1 MKKDFYPFMLE
12 RDMSVW
18 ENKVKYNLSESGVH
32 PMTITDLSEGDNEF
46 VEQIL
51 TSELNYAQANGVP
64 ELRDNIAA
72 LYPGASRDNV
82 IVTTGAAQANFTSIL
97 TALDP
102 GDEIVVMLPNYMQ
115 IYGIGIN
122 YGLHVKTFSL
132 KEELGWSV
140 DIDEVGDVV
149 SDKTK
154 LIAVCNPNNPTG
166 HIMTDDE
173 MNAVVKAAER
183 AGAWLLSDEVY
194 AGAEHHQEEVT
205 PSFWGRYDRVLAVGS
220 MSKAYGLP
228 GLRIG
233 WVVAPADMVDEIWA
247 RQDYITISASMLG
260 NKLAAYALSPEV
272 LPRIIARTRQ
282 YVRSGYKNLDN
293 WVQEH
298 SDLLSVI
305 PPQAAAIAFVRYHK
319 EVNSSELV
327 QRLIKDHDTYIVPGD
342 LFGLDH
348 HLRISY
354 GLRADYVNEGLS
366 RIYKTLVSFA
376 N

>member
-32 PMTITDLSEGDNEF
+32 PMTITDLSEGNNEF

-51 TSELNYAQANGVP
+51 TSELNYAQANGIP

-132 KEELGWSV
+132 KEEFGWSV

-173 MNAVVKAAER
+173 MNAVIAAAER
-183 AGAWLLSDEVY
+183 TGAWLLSDEVY

-247 RQDYITISASMLG
+247 RQDYVTISASMLG

-327 QRLIKDHDTYIVPGD
+327 QRLIKEHDTYIVPGD

-354 GLRADYVNEGLS
+354 GMSADYVNEGLS
-366 RIYKTLVSFA
+366 RIYQTLVSFA

>member
-32 PMTITDLSEGDNEF
+32 PMTITDLSEGNNEF

-51 TSELNYAQANGVP
+51 TSELNYAQANGIP

-122 YGLHVKTFSL
+122 YGMHVKTFSL
-132 KEELGWSV
+132 KEEQGWSV

-173 MNAVVKAAER
+173 MNAVIAAADR

-327 QRLIKDHDTYIVPGD
+327 QRLIKEHDTYIVPGY

-354 GLRADYVNEGLS
+354 GMSADYVNEGLS
-366 RIYKTLVSFA
+366 RIYQTLVSFA

>member
-1 MKKDFYPFMLE
+1 
-12 RDMSVW
+12 
-18 ENKVKYNLSESGVH
+18 
-32 PMTITDLSEGDNEF
+32 
-46 VEQIL
+46 
-51 TSELNYAQANGVP
+51 
-64 ELRDNIAA
+64 
-72 LYPGASRDNV
+72 
-82 IVTTGAAQANFTSIL
+82 
-97 TALDP
+97 
-102 GDEIVVMLPNYMQ
+102 MLPNYMQ

-166 HIMTDDE
+166 HIMTDGE
-173 MNAVVKAAER
+173 MDAVVKAAER

-194 AGAEHHQEEVT
+194 AGAEHNQEEVT

-247 RQDYITISASMLG
+247 RQDYVTISASMLG

-282 YVRSGYKNLDN
+282 HVRSGYKNLDN

-298 SDLLSVI
+298 SNLLSVI

-319 EVNSSELV
+319 EVNSTELV

-342 LFGLDH
+342 NFGLDH

-354 GLRADYVNEGLS
+354 GLSADYVNEGLS
-366 RIYKTLVSFA
+366 RVYKTLVSFA

>member
-51 TSELNYAQANGVP
+51 TSELNYAQANGIS

-72 LYPGASRDNV
+72 LYPGATRDNV

-220 MSKAYGLP
+220 MSKANGLP

-233 WVVAPADMVDEIWA
+233 WVVAPADMVADIWA

-354 GLRADYVNEGLS
+354 GMSADYVNEGLS
-366 RIYKTLVSFA
+366 RIYQTLVSFA

>member
-32 PMTITDLSEGDNEF
+32 PMTITDLSEGNNEF

-51 TSELNYAQANGVP
+51 TSELNYAQANGIP

-132 KEELGWSV
+132 KEEQGWSV

-173 MNAVVKAAER
+173 MDAVIAAAER
-183 AGAWLLSDEVY
+183 TGAWLLSDEVY

-247 RQDYITISASMLG
+247 RQDYVTISASMLG

-293 WVQEH
+293 WIQEH
-298 SDLLSVI
+298 NDLLSVI

-319 EVNSSELV
+319 EINSSELV

-354 GLRADYVNEGLS
+354 GLSADYVNEGLS
-366 RIYKTLVSFA
+366 RVYKTLVSFA

>member
-1 MKKDFYPFMLE
+1 MKKDFYPFSLE
-12 RDMSVW
+12 REMSVW

-32 PMTITDLSEGDNEF
+32 PMTITDLAEGDNEF
-46 VEQIL
+46 VERIL

-149 SDKTK
+149 SEKTK

-166 HIMTDDE
+166 HIMTEDE
-173 MNAVVKAAER
+173 MNAVVAAAER
-183 AGAWLLSDEVY
+183 TGAWLLSDEVY

-272 LPRIIARTRQ
+272 LPRIIARTRR

-298 SDLLSVI
+298 SNLFSVI

-319 EVNSSELV
+319 EVNSTELV
-327 QRLIKDHDTYIVPGD
+327 QRLIKEHDTYIVPGD

-354 GLRADYVNEGLS
+354 GLPADYVNEGLG
-366 RIYKTLVSFA
+366 RIYQTLMSFA

>member
-51 TSELNYAQANGVP
+51 TSELNYAQANGIS

-272 LPRIIARTRQ
+272 LPRIITRTRR

-327 QRLIKDHDTYIVPGD
+327 QRLIKEHDTYIVPGD

-354 GLRADYVNEGLS
+354 GMSADYVNEGLG
-366 RIYKTLVSFA
+366 RIYQTLMSFA

>member
-18 ENKVKYNLSESGVH
+18 EYKVKYNLSESGVH
-32 PMTITDLSEGDNEF
+32 PMTITDLSEGNNEF
-46 VEQIL
+46 VEEIL
-51 TSELNYAQANGVP
+51 TSELNYAQANGIA

-82 IVTTGAAQANFTSIL
+82 IVTTGAAQANFTSII

-122 YGLHVKTFSL
+122 YGMHVKTFSL

-149 SDKTK
+149 SNKTK

-173 MNAVVKAAER
+173 MDAVIAAAER
-183 AGAWLLSDEVY
+183 TGAWLLSDEVY

-247 RQDYITISASMLG
+247 RQDYVTISASMLG

-272 LPRIIARTRQ
+272 LPRIIARTRR
-282 YVRSGYKNLDN
+282 YVRSGAKYLDN

-327 QRLIKDHDTYIVPGD
+327 QRLIKEHDTYIVPGY

-354 GLRADYVNEGLS
+354 GMSADYVNEGLS
-366 RIYKTLVSFA
+366 RIYKTLASFA

>member
-32 PMTITDLSEGDNEF
+32 PMTITDLSEGNNEF

-149 SDKTK
+149 SEKTK

-166 HIMTDDE
+166 HIMTEDE
-173 MNAVVKAAER
+173 MNAVVAAAER
-183 AGAWLLSDEVY
+183 TGAWLLSDEVY

-272 LPRIIARTRQ
+272 LPRIIARTRR

-298 SDLLSVI
+298 SNLFSVI

-319 EVNSSELV
+319 EVNSTELV
-327 QRLIKDHDTYIVPGD
+327 QRLIKEHDTYIVPGD

-354 GLRADYVNEGLS
+354 GLPADYVNEGLG
-366 RIYKTLVSFA
+366 RIYQTLMSFA

>member
-18 ENKVKYNLSESGVH
+18 EFKVKYNLSESGVH
-32 PMTITDLSEGDNEF
+32 PMTITDLSEGNNEF

-51 TSELNYAQANGVP
+51 TSELNYAQANGIP

-72 LYPGASRDNV
+72 LYPGATRDNV

-122 YGLHVKTFSL
+122 YGLDVKTFSL

-166 HIMTDDE
+166 HIMTEDE
-173 MNAVVKAAER
+173 MNAVVAAADR
-183 AGAWLLSDEVY
+183 TGAWLLSDEVY

-247 RQDYITISASMLG
+247 RQDYVTISASMLG
-260 NKLAAYALSPEV
+260 NKLAAYASP
-272 LPRIIARTRQ
+272 P
-282 YVRSGYKNLDN
+282 K
-293 WVQEH
+293 
-298 SDLLSVI
+298 
-305 PPQAAAIAFVRYHK
+305 
-319 EVNSSELV
+319 
-327 QRLIKDHDTYIVPGD
+327 
-342 LFGLDH
+342 
-348 HLRISY
+348 SY
-354 GLRADYVNEGLS
+354 LA
-366 RIYKTLVSFA
+366 
-376 N
+376 

>member
-32 PMTITDLSEGDNEF
+32 PMTITDLSEGNNEF

-51 TSELNYAQANGVP
+51 TSELNYAQANGIP

-72 LYPGASRDNV
+72 LYPGASRENV
-82 IVTTGAAQANFTSIL
+82 IVTTGAAQANFTSII

-122 YGLHVKTFSL
+122 YGLDVKTFSL

-140 DIDEVGDVV
+140 DIDEVGNVV
-149 SDKTK
+149 SEKTK

-173 MNAVVKAAER
+173 MNAVIAAADR

-247 RQDYITISASMLG
+247 RQDYVTISASMLG

-282 YVRSGYKNLDN
+282 YIRSGYKNLDN
-293 WVQEH
+293 WIQEH
-298 SDLLSVI
+298 SNLLSVI

-348 HLRISY
+348 HLRISF
-354 GLRADYVNEGLS
+354 GLSADYVNEGLS
-366 RIYKTLVSFA
+366 RVYKTLVSFA

>member
-32 PMTITDLSEGDNEF
+32 PMTITDLSEGNNEF
-46 VEQIL
+46 VEEIL
-51 TSELNYAQANGVP
+51 TSELNYAQANGIP

-72 LYPGASRDNV
+72 LYPGASRENV

-173 MNAVVKAAER
+173 MNAVISAAER
-183 AGAWLLSDEVY
+183 TGAWLLSDEVY
-194 AGAEHHQEEVT
+194 TGAEHHQEEVT

-247 RQDYITISASMLG
+247 RQDYVTISASMLG

-293 WVQEH
+293 WIQEH

-354 GLRADYVNEGLS
+354 GLSADYVKEGLS
-366 RIYKTLVSFA
+366 RVYKTLVSFA

>member
-32 PMTITDLSEGDNEF
+32 PMTITDLSEGNNEF

-51 TSELNYAQANGVP
+51 TSELNYAQANGIP

-166 HIMTDDE
+166 HIMTDNE
-173 MNAVVKAAER
+173 MNAVVAAADR

-247 RQDYITISASMLG
+247 RQDYVTISASMLG
-260 NKLAAYALSPEV
+260 NKLAAYALSPKV

-327 QRLIKDHDTYIVPGD
+327 QRLIKEHDTYIVPGD

-354 GLRADYVNEGLS
+354 GLSADYVNEGLG
-366 RIYKTLVSFA
+366 RIYQTLMSFT

>member
-32 PMTITDLSEGDNEF
+32 PMTITDLSEGNNEF

-166 HIMTDDE
+166 HIMTEDE
-173 MNAVVKAAER
+173 MNAVVAAAER
-183 AGAWLLSDEVY
+183 VGAWLLSDEVY
-194 AGAEHHQEEVT
+194 AGAEHHQEVT

-272 LPRIIARTRQ
+272 LPRIIARTRR
-282 YVRSGYKNLDN
+282 YVRRGYKNLDN

-298 SDLLSVI
+298 STLFSVI

-327 QRLIKDHDTYIVPGD
+327 QRLIKEHDTYIVPGD

-354 GLRADYVNEGLS
+354 GLPADYVNEGLG
-366 RIYKTLVSFA
+366 RIYQTLMSFA

>member
-32 PMTITDLSEGDNEF
+32 PMTITDLAEGDNEF
-46 VEQIL
+46 VERIL

-149 SDKTK
+149 SEKTK

-166 HIMTDDE
+166 HIMTEDE
-173 MNAVVKAAER
+173 MNAVVAAAER
-183 AGAWLLSDEVY
+183 TGAWLLSDEVY

-272 LPRIIARTRQ
+272 LPRIIARTRR

-298 SDLLSVI
+298 SNLFSVI

-319 EVNSSELV
+319 EVNSTELV
-327 QRLIKDHDTYIVPGD
+327 QRLIKEHDTYIVPGD

-354 GLRADYVNEGLS
+354 GMSADYVNEGLG
-366 RIYKTLVSFA
+366 RIYQTLMSFA

>member
-32 PMTITDLSEGDNEF
+32 PMTITDLSEGNNEF

-51 TSELNYAQANGVP
+51 TSELNYAQANGIP

-72 LYPGASRDNV
+72 LYPGASRENV
-82 IVTTGAAQANFTSIL
+82 IVTTGAAQANFTSII

-122 YGLHVKTFSL
+122 YGMHVKTFSL

-173 MNAVVKAAER
+173 MNAVIAAAER
-183 AGAWLLSDEVY
+183 TGAWLLSDEVY

-247 RQDYITISASMLG
+247 RQDYVTISASMLG

-272 LPRIIARTRQ
+272 LPRIIARTRR
-282 YVRSGYKNLDN
+282 YVRSGYKYLDN

-327 QRLIKDHDTYIVPGD
+327 QRLIKEHDTYIVPGD

-354 GLRADYVNEGLS
+354 GMSADFVNEGLS
-366 RIYKTLVSFA
+366 RIYQTLVSFA

>member
-32 PMTITDLSEGDNEF
+32 PMTITDLSEGNNEF

-51 TSELNYAQANGVP
+51 TSELNYAQANGIP

-122 YGLHVKTFSL
+122 YGLQVKTFSL

-173 MNAVVKAAER
+173 MDAVIAAAER
-183 AGAWLLSDEVY
+183 TGAWLLSDEVY

-247 RQDYITISASMLG
+247 RQDYVTISASMLG

-327 QRLIKDHDTYIVPGD
+327 QRLIKEHDTYIVPGY

-354 GLRADYVNEGLS
+354 GMSADYVNEGLS
-366 RIYKTLVSFA
+366 RIYQTLVSFA